1 MKINEMILYKNTEFY
16 DNLVTME
23 KLYEGGTGSAEEEIL
38 QRNVSETYL
47 HCLRRWDLKAI
58 SGTIILHI

>member
-23 KLYEGGTGSAEEEIL
+23 KLYEGGTGSAEEARNIAAECIGDIL
-38 QRNVSETYL
+38 TLSEKMGFKGNL
-47 HCLRRWDLKAI
+47 
-58 SGTIILHI
+58 

>member
-23 KLYEGGTGSAEEEIL
+23 KLYEGGQGSAEEARIL
-38 QRNVSETYL
+38 RGMYRRHTY
-47 HCLRRWDLKAI
+47 I
-58 SGTIILHI
+58 V